1 MTKIYLQRGIVAYTF
16 TLKHD
21 PTDIPSGVIKHGL
34 ENPDFSSIISPLY
47 TTHTLKSLKPL
58 FLGYVFWISPYFP
71 MLVSR
76 SFMEIRGISRCFF
89 PPGDVDT
96 LWNALDN
103 GRGGFITVAWR
114 FTDQISS
121 DQQKVTRMEKSMAPF
136 S

>member
-1 MTKIYLQRGIVAYTF
+1 MTQLIYPLVSSSTAWKTQILVQLFLHY
-16 TLKHD
+16 
-21 PTDIPSGVIKHGL
+21 IPH
-34 ENPDFSSIISPLY
+34 
-47 TTHTLKSLKPL
+47 THTLKSLKPL